1 MKSLNMMIIIVTAVL
16 ILINMPAHEAR
27 QFTVS
32 PLEKGEVP
40 PSAPSKGTH
49 IPASELGS
57 WKKTLLPSSVPN
69 SGTSVPSP
77 NK

>member
-1 MKSLNMMIIIVTAVL
+1 MKSLNMMTIIVTAVL
-16 ILINMPAHEAR
+16 IL
-27 QFTVS
+27 TVS

-40 PSAPSKGTH
+40 RSASNKGTL

-69 SGTSVPSP
+69 SATSVPSP